1 MEESPAWMVC
11 EDLISRIKGELM
23 HEAVE
28 LLHKEIGAGR
38 IKVDG
43 GLVTALEG
51 TSEAEQDSFILGKLV
66 AEEPMLMERYA
77 NYLSAVGENSEPELV
92 ARIEEL
98 KKFLLAV
105 SHISILVRHAN
116 SFSAWFE
123 DAGKQVKISDPSE
136 IFHLTA
142 IGSKER
148 KEALEYVAN
157 SKSFSKM
164 TAFSEKDLG
173 TVKKAEE
180 KLGEVA

>member
-28 LLHKEIGAGR
+28 LLHKEIDSGR

-43 GLVTALEG
+43 GLVTAAEG

-66 AEEPMLMERYA
+66 AEEPMLKERYA

-105 SHISILVRHAN
+105 SQISLLVRYAN
-116 SFSAWFE
+116 TFSAWFE
-123 DAGKQVKISDPSE
+123 GAGRQVKINDPSE
-136 IFHLTA
+136 IFHVTA
-142 IGSKER
+142 ISEER
-148 KEALEYVAN
+148 KEALNYVAN
-157 SKSFSKM
+157 SKSFSKK
-164 TAFSEKDLG
+164 TAFSEKDLKI
-173 TVKKAEE
+173 VKKAEE
-180 KLGEVA
+180 KLGKVA